1 VTNLL
6 THTLVVTVTL
16 WITGFLVLLNVVC
29 AILFRKR
36 RPLEKLFYAA
46 AALLE
51 LGIFILTLLF
61 HLGVLTHLPYHL
73 PPGLPFDLAEIGAA
87 IAVGIGLFPVSFW
100 HRTSA
105 TRLRA
110 RIAKDTQDMQHHQ
123 GTVRVR
129 GNAPGEWMN

>member
-1 VTNLL
+1 MTNLL
-6 THTLVVTVTL
+6 THTLTNVTL

-29 AILFRKR
+29 ALLFRKR
-36 RPLEKLFYAA
+36 RPLEILFYVAA
-46 AALLE
+46 AFLE
-51 LGIFILTLLF
+51 MGIFVLALLF

-105 TRLRA
+105 TQLRA

-129 GNAPGEWMN
+129 SNAPGEWMN

>member
-1 VTNLL
+1 MANLL
-6 THTLVVTVTL
+6 THTLVTVTL
-16 WITGFLVLLNVVC
+16 WITGFLILINVVC

-36 RPLEKLFYAA
+36 RSLEILFYVA

-51 LGIFILTLLF
+51 LSIFVLALLF
-61 HLGVLTHLPYHL
+61 HQGILTHLPYHL

-105 TRLRA
+105 TQLRA
-110 RIAKDTQDMQHHQ
+110 RIAKDAQDMQHNQ
-123 GTVRVR
+123 GNVRVR
-129 GNAPGEWMN
+129 SNAPGEWMN

>member
-1 VTNLL
+1 MTNPL
-6 THTLVVTVTL
+6 THTLVTLTL
-16 WITGFLVLLNVVC
+16 WITGFLILLNVVC

-36 RPLEKLFYAA
+36 RPLELFFYVTAA
-46 AALLE
+46 VLE
-51 LGIFILTLLF
+51 LGIFVLALLF
-61 HLGVLTHLPYHL
+61 HQGVLTHLPYHL

-105 TRLRA
+105 AQLRA
-110 RIAKDTQDMQHHQ
+110 RIAKDTQDRQQQQ

-129 GNAPGEWMN
+129 SSAPGEWMN

>member
-1 VTNLL
+1 VANLL
-6 THTLVVTVTL
+6 THTLVTVTL
-16 WITGFLVLLNVVC
+16 WITGFLVLINVVC

-36 RPLEKLFYAA
+36 RSLEILFYVA

-51 LGIFILTLLF
+51 LSIFVLALLF
-61 HLGVLTHLPYHL
+61 HQGILTHLPYHL

-105 TRLRA
+105 TQLRA
-110 RIAKDTQDMQHHQ
+110 RIAKDAQDMQHHQ
-123 GTVRVR
+123 GNVRVR
-129 GNAPGEWMN
+129 STAPGEWMN

>member
-1 VTNLL
+1 MTNLL
-6 THTLVVTVTL
+6 THTLITVTL

-29 AILFRKR
+29 ALLFRKR
-36 RPLEKLFYAA
+36 RSLEILFYLA

-51 LGIFILTLLF
+51 LSIFVLAFLF
-61 HLGVLTHLPYHL
+61 HQGILTHLPYHL

-105 TRLRA
+105 TQLRA
-110 RIAKDTQDMQHHQ
+110 RIAKDAQDMQHHQ

-129 GNAPGEWMN
+129 SNAPGEWMN

>member
-6 THTLVVTVTL
+6 THTLTTVTL
-16 WITGFLVLLNVVC
+16 WITGFLVLLNVAC
-29 AILFRKR
+29 AIFFRKR
-36 RPLEKLFYAA
+36 RLLEILFYVG

-51 LGIFILTLLF
+51 LGIFVLALLF
-61 HLGVLTHLPYHL
+61 HVGVLTHLPYHL

-105 TRLRA
+105 NQIRA
-110 RIAKDTQDMQHHQ
+110 RIAKDAQDMQQHQ

-129 GNAPGEWMN
+129 SNAPGEWMN

>member
-1 VTNLL
+1 VANLL
-6 THTLVVTVTL
+6 THTLTTVTL

-29 AILFRKR
+29 TVLFRKR
-36 RPLEKLFYAA
+36 RTLEILFYVA

-51 LGIFILTLLF
+51 LGIFALALLF
-61 HLGVLTHLPYHL
+61 HQGILTHLPYHL

>member
-1 VTNLL
+1 MTNLL
-6 THTLVVTVTL
+6 THTLVSVTL
-16 WITGFLVLLNVVC
+16 WITGFLILLNVVC

-36 RPLEKLFYAA
+36 HALELSYYVAA
-46 AALLE
+46 AVLE
-51 LGIFILTLLF
+51 LGVFVLALLF

-105 TRLRA
+105 AQLRA
-110 RIAKDTQDMQHHQ
+110 RIAKDTQDMQQHQ

-129 GNAPGEWMN
+129 SSAPGEWMN

>member
-6 THTLVVTVTL
+6 THTLVTLTL
-16 WITGFLVLLNVVC
+16 WITGFLILLNVAC
-29 AILFRKR
+29 AVLFRRR
-36 RPLEKLFYAA
+36 RPLELLFYVAA
-46 AALLE
+46 AVLE
-51 LGIFILTLLF
+51 LGIFVLALLF

-100 HRTSA
+100 HRASA
-105 TRLRA
+105 AHLRA
-110 RIAKDTQDMQHHQ
+110 RIAKDAQDMQQHQ

-129 GNAPGEWMN
+129 SNAPGEWMN

>member
-1 VTNLL
+1 MANLL
-6 THTLVVTVTL
+6 THTLVTVTL

-29 AILFRKR
+29 ALLFRKR
-36 RPLEKLFYAA
+36 RSLEILFYLA

-51 LGIFILTLLF
+51 LSIFVLALLF
-61 HLGVLTHLPYHL
+61 HQGILTHLPYHL

-105 TRLRA
+105 TQLRA
-110 RIAKDTQDMQHHQ
+110 RIAKDAQDMQHHQ
-123 GTVRVR
+123 GNVRVR
-129 GNAPGEWMN
+129 SNAPGEWMN

>member
-1 VTNLL
+1 MTNLL
-6 THTLVVTVTL
+6 THTLVTLTL
-16 WITGFLVLLNVVC
+16 WITGFLILLNIAC
-29 AILFRKR
+29 AILFRR
-36 RPLEKLFYAA
+36 QRTLELIFYVAA
-46 AALLE
+46 TVLE
-51 LGIFILTLLF
+51 LGIFVLALLF

-105 TRLRA
+105 AQLRA
-110 RIAKDTQDMQHHQ
+110 RIAKDTQDMQQHQ

-129 GNAPGEWMN
+129 SHAPGEWMN

>member
-1 VTNLL
+1 MTNLL
-6 THTLVVTVTL
+6 THTLVTLTL
-16 WITGFLVLLNVVC
+16 WITGFLILLNVAC
-29 AILFRKR
+29 AILFRR
-36 RPLEKLFYAA
+36 RRSLELFFYVGAA
-46 AALLE
+46 ALE
-51 LGIFILTLLF
+51 LGIFVLALLF

-105 TRLRA
+105 AHLRA
-110 RIAKDTQDMQHHQ
+110 RIAKDTQDMQQHQ

-129 GNAPGEWMN
+129 SNAPGEWMN

>member
-1 VTNLL
+1 MTNLFIHAL
-6 THTLVVTVTL
+6 LISVTL
-16 WITGFLVLLNVVC
+16 WITGFLVLLNIAC

-36 RPLEKLFYAA
+36 RALELSFYAG

-51 LGIFILTLLF
+51 LGIFVLALLL
-61 HLGVLTHLPYHL
+61 HMGVLTRLPYHL
-73 PPGLPFDLAEIGAA
+73 PTGLPFNLAEIGAA

-105 TRLRA
+105 TQMRA
-110 RIAKDTQDMQHHQ
+110 RIAKDAHDMQQHQ

-129 GNAPGEWMN
+129 SNAPGEWMN